1 MMKENVL
8 IVLSS
13 LAVNNGVASCIMNY
27 YNSVIEKGYHVD
39 FLVLKRANSERE
51 TYAEKKGSKIYL
63 LPKSEK
69 IVSKEKN
76 DFLGSL
82 IKNNRYT
89 IVHVNIPYHNGVAVL
104 KAAKSSGVPVRIYH
118 IHCPKREDSLKT
130 KLKSDIYTPRC
141 VNNATDYLSCSHLA
155 ASTLFGKKKYCV
167 LHNAI
172 DAQKYVFNE
181 EKRAQLRGAYSID
194 NAFVVGAVCRID
206 KLKNPFFL
214 VDTFSEIKKREP
226 NAKLVWLGSG
236 DLDEEVKQ
244 YANKKGL
251 KDDCIFLGSRT
262 DVNNWYSA
270 MDVLLFPSTLEGLGM
285 VLIEAQASGLMCY
298 TSKNVSKETDLTG
311 LVHYADLNEGA
322 SKWAETILK
331 QAKDY
336 RRVSRIKEVTEAGY
350 NIASLKDDLGSIYG
364 QYVRLKYKEN
374 N

>member
-1 MMKENVL
+1 MMKENVM

-13 LAVNNGVASCIMNY
+13 LAINNGVASCVMNY

-39 FLVLKRANSERE
+39 FLVLKRTNSERE
-51 TYAEKKGSKIYL
+51 AYAEKKGSKIYV

-69 IVSKEKN
+69 VISKERNKFLKN
-76 DFLGSL
+76 LM
-82 IKNNRYT
+82 KENRYS
-89 IVHVNIPYHNGVAVL
+89 IVHVNIPYHNGAAVL
-104 KAAKSSGVPVRIYH
+104 KTAKNSGVPVRIYH
-118 IHCPKREDSLKT
+118 VHCPKREDSFKT

-155 ASTLFGKKKYCV
+155 ASTLFGKREYYV

-172 DAQKYVFNE
+172 DTKKYAFNE
-181 EKRAQLRGAYSID
+181 EKRMQLRNALNID

-214 VDTFSEIKKREP
+214 IDTFGEIKKREI

-236 DLDEEVKQ
+236 DLDNEVKQ

-251 KDDCIFLGSRT
+251 KDDCIFLGSRK
-262 DVNNWYSA
+262 DVNNWYSV
-270 MDVLLFPSTLEGLGM
+270 MDVLLFPSILEGLGM

-311 LVHYADLNEGA
+311 LVHFADLNEGA
-322 SKWAETILK
+322 SKWAEIILK

-350 NIASLKDDLGSIYG
+350 NIDSLKDDLGSIYG
-364 QYVRLKYKEN
+364 QCVMLRYKEKN
-374 N
+374 